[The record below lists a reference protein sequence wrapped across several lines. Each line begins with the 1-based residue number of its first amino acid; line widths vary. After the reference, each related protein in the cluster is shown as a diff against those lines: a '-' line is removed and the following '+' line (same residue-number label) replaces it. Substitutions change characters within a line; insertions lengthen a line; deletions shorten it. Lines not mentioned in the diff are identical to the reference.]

1 MYKYHI
7 YLSKVKNRD
16 IYIWL
21 QFYNIS
27 RGKAMAND
35 YEIFEGKSLSNLFKN
50 IYDNSTRN
58 KEQLEVLM
66 KEVVGFIKDG
76 DTAVQIIPMLK
87 EYLEI
92 NVKNDDQLVK
102 MAAIVQ
108 RIIATENRGGSDDE
122 FSLSDTEKEQ
132 LMGALED
139 AATDLQSRS
148 DEIDENIKDAIN

>member
-1 MYKYHI
+1 
-7 YLSKVKNRD
+7 
-16 IYIWL
+16 
-21 QFYNIS
+21 
-27 RGKAMAND
+27 MASD
-35 YEIFEGKSLSNLFKN
+35 YEIFKGKSLSGLFKD

-102 MAAIVQ
+102 VAGIVQ
-108 RIIATENRGGSDDE
+108 RIIAAESKGSSEDEYGLTES
-122 FSLSDTEKEQ
+122 EKEQ
-132 LMGALED
+132 LMDAIED
-139 AATDLQSRS
+139 AAVDLQTHS
-148 DEIDENIKDAIN
+148 DDIEEDIKRIEN

>member
-1 MYKYHI
+1 MSI
-7 YLSKVKNRD
+7 E
-16 IYIWL
+16 
-21 QFYNIS
+21 
-27 RGKAMAND
+27 
-35 YEIFEGKSLSNLFKN
+35 YEIFKGKTLSDVFKD
-50 IYDNSTRN
+50 IYDNSERN

-108 RIIATENRGGSDDE
+108 RIIAAENKGGSDDG
-122 FSLSDTEKEQ
+122 FILSDSEKEQ
-132 LMGALED
+132 LLTAVNEVADDVQKYTDKLESID
-139 AATDLQSRS
+139 YGTDR
-148 DEIDENIKDAIN
+148 D

>member
-1 MYKYHI
+1 
-7 YLSKVKNRD
+7 
-16 IYIWL
+16 
-21 QFYNIS
+21 
-27 RGKAMAND
+27 MAND
-35 YEIFEGKSLSNLFKN
+35 YEIFEGKSLSGLFKD

-102 MAAIVQ
+102 VAGIVQ
-108 RIIATENRGGSDDE
+108 RIIAAESKGSSEDEYGLTES
-122 FSLSDTEKEQ
+122 EKEQ
-132 LMGALED
+132 LMDAIED
-139 AATDLQSRS
+139 AAVDLQTHS
-148 DEIDENIKDAIN
+148 DDIEEDLKRIEN